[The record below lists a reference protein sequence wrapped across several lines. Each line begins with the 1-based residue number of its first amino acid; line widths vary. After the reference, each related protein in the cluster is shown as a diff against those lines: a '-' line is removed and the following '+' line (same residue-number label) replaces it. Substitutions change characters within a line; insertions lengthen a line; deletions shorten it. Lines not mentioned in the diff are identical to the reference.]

1 MAVSGAEFTQWL
13 ERSGLSTSGSELSR
27 MIGVHRL
34 TVGNQIRRGNVPETT
49 IVRVARAYDI
59 DPITALT
66 HFSGYMD
73 LDTRPRSPSSVEAV
87 SQIHIANLM
96 TEVQVRTN
104 SSFSRDVYEPPALT
118 GFPHTGSHRAW
129 IDSIDEGDIRH
140 DVAEQTGIAITYLY
154 AQLSENKLT
163 PLQAVTASR
172 ISGTSMVSGLVV
184 VGLLT
189 MEEGGWA
196 DDVRETALSAMEDDP
211 LMELVQQRITLLRRR
226 IKQRKEALE
235 YAEKLAEAIG

>member
-1 MAVSGAEFTQWL
+1 MAVSGSEFKQWL
-13 ERSGLSTSGSELSR
+13 EKSGLSTSGSELSR

-49 IVRVARAYDI
+49 VVGVARAYGI
-59 DPITALT
+59 DPVIALA
-66 HFSGYMD
+66 HFSGYKD
-73 LDTRPRSPSSVEAV
+73 LDTRPRPPSSREAV
-87 SQIHIANLM
+87 SQTHTADLM
-96 TEVQVRTN
+96 GEIQVRTASN
-104 SSFSRDVYEPPALT
+104 YAREGHVREPFT

-129 IDSIDEGDIRH
+129 IDSIDQGDIRH

-163 PLQAVTASR
+163 PMQAVTAAR
-172 ISGTSMVSGLVV
+172 ISGTSMVCGLVV